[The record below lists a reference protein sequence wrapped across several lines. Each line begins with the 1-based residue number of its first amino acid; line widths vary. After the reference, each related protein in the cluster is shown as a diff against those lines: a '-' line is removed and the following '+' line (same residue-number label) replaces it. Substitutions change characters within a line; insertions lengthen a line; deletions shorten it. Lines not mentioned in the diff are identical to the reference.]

1 MQTNPPRVTESLL
14 PQEIIRRKRDGAE
27 LSDDEINLIVGGL
40 AFGSL
45 TEAQVAAF
53 AMAVFFRGM
62 VRRERITFTQAMTRT
77 GRILD
82 WSDLDLDGP
91 ILDKHSTGGV
101 GDKVSLI
108 LAPMVAAAGG
118 YVPMISGRGL
128 GHTGGTLDKLDS
140 IPGYKTA
147 PTITAFRK
155 IVRKTGCAII
165 GQTGELAPGD
175 RRLYGIRDVSATVES
190 IPLIVASIL
199 SKKLAA
205 GIDALVMDVKTGSGA
220 FASELEQAEEL
231 AEAIVDVAK
240 GAGLKTMALITDM
253 NQILGRSAGNALEV
267 REALDFL
274 TGRACDPRL
283 HEVTMALAVELLLL
297 AGITKSSADAQS
309 VLEKTLESGAA
320 AQRFD
325 NMVEASGG
333 PRNLCETADDHL
345 PQAPVIRAVNPKDAG
360 IVEKIDTRAI
370 GLAIINLGGGRLH
383 QRDRIDYSV
392 GLSEVAGVGEEVGK
406 NHPLAIIHAADR
418 KTAAQAA
425 NAVRAAFAVGNETPR
440 PTPLIHKR
448 IT

>member
-1 MQTNPPRVTESLL
+1 MGTESFL

-27 LSDDEINLIVGGL
+27 LSDEEINLIVGGI
-40 AFGSL
+40 AFGSIS
-45 TEAQVAAF
+45 EAQVAAF

-62 VRRERITFTQAMTRT
+62 VRRERISFTQAMTKT
-77 GRILD
+77 GRMLE
-82 WSDLDLDGP
+82 WSNLDLDGP

-108 LAPMVAAAGG
+108 LAPMVAATGG

-147 PTITAFRK
+147 PNIATFRK
-155 IVRKTGCAII
+155 IVRKTGYAII

-175 RRLYGIRDVSATVES
+175 RRLYGIRDVSASVES

-220 FASELEQAEEL
+220 FASEIKQAEEL

-240 GAGLKTMALITDM
+240 GAGLKIRALITDM
-253 NQILGRSAGNALEV
+253 NQVLGRTAGNALEV

-274 TGRACDPRL
+274 TGRARDPRL
-283 HEVTMALAVELLLL
+283 YELTMALAVELLVL
-297 AGITKSSADAQS
+297 AGITKTPTDAQT
-309 VLEKTLESGAA
+309 VLEEALASGAA
-320 AQRFD
+320 VQRFD
-325 NMVEASGG
+325 DMVVASGG
-333 PRNLCETADDHL
+333 PKNICKTADDHL
-345 PQAPVIRAVNPKDAG
+345 PKAPVTRAVNPKHAG

-370 GLAIINLGGGRLH
+370 GVAIINLGGGRLH
-383 QRDRIDYSV
+383 QRDKIDYSV
-392 GLSEVAGVGEEVGK
+392 GLAEVAGVGEEVGK
-406 NHPLAIIHAADR
+406 NHPLAIIHAADK
-418 KTAAQAA
+418 KTAVQAA
-425 NAVRAAFAVGNETPR
+425 NAVASAITVGDKAPR
-440 PTPLIHKR
+440 PTPLIYKR

>member
-1 MQTNPPRVTESLL
+1 MTTESLL

-27 LSDDEINLIVGGL
+27 LSDEEINLIVGGL

-62 VRRERITFTQAMTRT
+62 VRRERITFTQAMTKT
-77 GRILD
+77 GRILE

-155 IVRKTGCAII
+155 IVRRTGCAII

-220 FASELEQAEEL
+220 FASEFEQAEEL

-283 HEVTMALAVELLLL
+283 YEVTMALAVELLLL
-297 AGITKSSADAQS
+297 AGITKSPADAQS
-309 VLEKTLESGAA
+309 VLKETLESGAA

-325 NMVEASGG
+325 DMVAESGG
-333 PRNLCETADDHL
+333 PKNFCETADSHL
-345 PQAPVIRAVNPKDAG
+345 PQAPVTRAVNPKDAG

-418 KTAAQAA
+418 KTATKAA
-425 NAVRAAFAVGNETPR
+425 NAVRSAFAVGNKTPR
-440 PTPLIHKR
+440 PTPLIQKR

>member
-1 MQTNPPRVTESLL
+1 MAPLGL
-14 PQEIIRRKRDGAE
+14 IRRKRDGAE
-27 LSDDEINLIVGGL
+27 LSDEEINLIVGGL

-77 GRILD
+77 GRILE
-82 WSDLDLDGP
+82 WSDLGLDGP

-147 PTITAFRK
+147 PTIAAFRK

-253 NQILGRSAGNALEV
+253 NQVLGRSAGNALEV
-267 REALDFL
+267 SEALDYL
-274 TGRACDPRL
+274 TGRARDPRL

-297 AGITKSSADAQS
+297 AGITKSPADAQS
-309 VLEKTLESGAA
+309 VLEEALESGAA

-325 NMVEASGG
+325 DMVAASGG
-333 PRNLCETADDHL
+333 PKNFCETADSYL
-345 PQAPVIRAVNPKDAG
+345 PQAPVTRAVNPKNAS

-418 KTAAQAA
+418 KSAAQAA
-425 NAVRAAFAVGNETPR
+425 NAVRSAFAVSNKAPR

-448 IT
+448 II

>member
-1 MQTNPPRVTESLL
+1 MGNESFL

-27 LSDDEINLIVGGL
+27 LSDEEINLIVGGI

-53 AMAVFFRGM
+53 AMAVFFQGM
-62 VRRERITFTQAMTRT
+62 VRRERITFTQAMTKT
-77 GRILD
+77 GRMLE
-82 WSDLDLDGP
+82 WSGLDLDGP

-140 IPGYKTA
+140 IPGYNTA
-147 PTITAFRK
+147 PNIAAFRK

-175 RRLYGIRDVSATVES
+175 RRLYGIRDVSASVES
-190 IPLIVASIL
+190 IPLIVTSIL

-205 GIDALVMDVKTGSGA
+205 GIDALIMDVKTGSGA
-220 FASELEQAEEL
+220 FASEVEQAEEL

-240 GAGLKTMALITDM
+240 GAGLKTRALITDM
-253 NQILGRSAGNALEV
+253 NQILGRTAGNALEV

-274 TGRACDPRL
+274 SGRARDPRL
-283 HEVTMALAVELLLL
+283 YEITMALAVELLVL
-297 AGITKSSADAQS
+297 AGITKSLINAQS
-309 VLEKTLESGAA
+309 TLEEALTSGAA

-325 NMVEASGG
+325 DMVFASGG
-333 PRNLCETADDHL
+333 PKNICETAENHL
-345 PQAPVIRAVNPKDAG
+345 PQAPVTRAVKPKNAG

-370 GLAIINLGGGRLH
+370 GVAIINLGGGRLH
-383 QRDRIDYSV
+383 QRDKIDYSV
-392 GLSEVAGVGEEVGK
+392 GLAEVAGVGEEVGK
-406 NHPLAIIHAADR
+406 NHPLAIIHAAD
-418 KTAAQAA
+418 KKSAAQAA
-425 NAVRAAFAVGNETPR
+425 SAVASAITVGDKAPP
-440 PTPLIHKR
+440 PTPLIQKR